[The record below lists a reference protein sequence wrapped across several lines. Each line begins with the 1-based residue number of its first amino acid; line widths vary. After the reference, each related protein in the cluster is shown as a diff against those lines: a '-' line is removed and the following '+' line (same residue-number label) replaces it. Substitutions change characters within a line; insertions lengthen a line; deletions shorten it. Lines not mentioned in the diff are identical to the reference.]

1 MATKDEA
8 LDQIL
13 AIARSH
19 GLTSDDIK
27 AGFGQIAEESEKR
40 STALLG
46 RILGSLGG
54 TFLFAGLAVFI
65 VLNWGMMNGAARII
79 ITLGAGLSAFA
90 LALVASNEEHFQKVQ
105 IPLYLIAVVLQPT
118 GILVAIDN
126 FSSGGNWLYAALIT
140 AGIMVLQQGTVFW
153 QKRLTALLFTTM
165 LFALWFFGVT
175 LHLLQVELDII
186 ALVLGGSTVMFCI
199 GLERTAHRVIIPF
212 WYLAGSVYFFG
223 GLFALLVNTFIE
235 LLFVV
240 VACGGVFLS
249 MHVRS
254 PMLLFVS
261 TATILG
267 YVSHFTNKYFLD
279 SLGWPLVLVLLGF
292 VLIGLSALAIRIN
305 RRYIVSR

>member
-19 GLTSDDIK
+19 GLASDDIK
-27 AGFGQIAEESEKR
+27 AAFVRTDKESEKR
-40 STALLG
+40 SAALLG

-79 ITLGAGLSAFA
+79 ITLGAGLSAFV
-90 LALVASNEEHFQKVQ
+90 LALIAYDEERFQKVQ
-105 IPLYLIAVVLQPT
+105 IPLYLIAATLQPI
-118 GILVAIDN
+118 GILVVLDE
-126 FSSGGNWLYAALIT
+126 FSSLGNWLYAALIT
-140 AGIMVLQQGTVFW
+140 SGIMALQQGMVFW
-153 QKRLTALLFTTM
+153 QKRLTTLLFTTM
-165 LFALWFFGVT
+165 LFALWFFGVA

-186 ALVLGGSTVMFCI
+186 ALVLGGSTVVFCV
-199 GLERTAHRVIIPF
+199 GLERTAHRLIIPF
-212 WYLAGSVYFFG
+212 WYLVSSVYFFG

-235 LLFVV
+235 MLFIA

-249 MHVRS
+249 MYSRS
-254 PMLLFVS
+254 RMLLFVS
-261 TATILG
+261 TVAILG
-267 YVSHFTNKYFLD
+267 YVSHFTNKNFLD

-292 VLIGLSALAIRIN
+292 VLIGVSAVAIRIN
-305 RRYIVSR
+305 RRYIISR